1 MITKEQYK
9 EAKKIVEQYE
19 QQLNILAVSVSLY
32 RCKECGERTVEKREM
47 VCNKCEAYRE
57 Q

>member
-9 EAKKIVEQYE
+9 EAKKIIEQYE
-19 QQLNILAVSVSLY
+19 QQLNILAVSVSLH
-32 RCKECGERTVEKREM
+32 RCKECGERTVEKRGM